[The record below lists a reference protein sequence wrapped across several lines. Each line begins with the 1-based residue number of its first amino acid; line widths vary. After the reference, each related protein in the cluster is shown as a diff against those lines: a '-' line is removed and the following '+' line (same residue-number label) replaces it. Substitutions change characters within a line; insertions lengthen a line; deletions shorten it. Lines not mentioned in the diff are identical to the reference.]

1 MTDDKPSESDRIK
14 TAALAGALV
23 SLLLP
28 GWITWVL
35 LSNILEDDLGLGV
48 AVAIWFGW
56 AVVLGVVFYQTGW
69 PNN

>member
-28 GWITWVL
+28 GWVTFLVL
-35 LSNILEDDLGLGV
+35 GFNLDDDLGV